1 MSNLSLTNS
10 VDIVCNSLK
19 LIQNND
25 LVDVFNLFLLKSEGA
40 NIVGL
45 APSTLNTLQE
55 IANAIGDDA
64 DFFNTINGKIDLKMN
79 ISDVYS
85 KSYID
90 ILSANLFTKDQT
102 TSLLSLKLDSNIIN
116 SYYNKTVIDNTFTSY
131 YTKSQVDGFVNAKI
145 NIADVYNK
153 ISVDSMLALKL
164 NITDYLS

>member
-55 IANAIGDDA
+55 VANAIGDDA
-64 DFFNTINGKIDLKMN
+64 NFFNTKW
-79 ISDVYS
+79 
-85 KSYID
+85 
-90 ILSANLFTKDQT
+90 
-102 TSLLSLKLDSNIIN
+102 
-116 SYYNKTVIDNTFTSY
+116 
-131 YTKSQVDGFVNAKI
+131 
-145 NIADVYNK
+145 
-153 ISVDSMLALKL
+153 
-164 NITDYLS
+164 

>member
-19 LIQNND
+19 LIRNNELID
-25 LVDVFNLFLLKSEGA
+25 ILSLFLLKSEGA

-45 APSTLNTLQE
+45 SPSTLNTLQE
-55 IANAIGDDA
+55 VANAIGDDA
-64 DFFNTINGKIDLKMN
+64 NFFNTINGKIDLKMN

-90 ILSANLFTKDQT
+90 ILSANLYTKEQT

-116 SYYNKTVIDNTFTSY
+116 PITI
-131 YTKSQVDGFVNAKI
+131 
-145 NIADVYNK
+145 
-153 ISVDSMLALKL
+153 KL
-164 NITDYLS
+164 L